1 MLGRVRR
8 QGDDL
13 MKNVLVIG
21 AAGGIGLEVARQL
34 VEGGNRVVGTVLDQ
48 AQADQ
53 LAGEVPGM
61 ARIETLELGDPAAV
75 AARVGAIA
83 AAMGTLDQVAVCA
96 AIGPIGPA
104 ELTPLDVYARAMDIN
119 YLANVAIFQAVLPA
133 LRQSRGRLLLV
144 SSMSGKVPMPFIAAY
159 TASKHALEGWADVI
173 RQEVTGDGIEVI
185 LIEPGGVRTGM
196 VSAQIAQAGEM
207 LAALSEDQAA
217 RYGALYRGFMAAA
230 QAGYDGAG
238 STPQQ
243 VAQIIVGALSAVKP
257 ETRYVV
263 GSDAQQL
270 ISARAALG
278 DREMDAA
285 MAGFFGGSAV

>member
-1 MLGRVRR
+1 
-8 QGDDL
+8 
-13 MKNVLVIG
+13 MKNVLVVG
-21 AAGGIGLEVARQL
+21 AAGGIGLEVARQM
-34 VEGGNRVVGTVLDQ
+34 VGAGNRVVGTVLNQ
-48 AQADQ
+48 AQADH
-53 LAGEVPGM
+53 LRGEVPGI
-61 ARIETLELGDPAAV
+61 AQVEVLELSDPAAV
-75 AARVGAIA
+75 APRVAAITG
-83 AAMGTLDQVAVCA
+83 AMGSVDRVSVCA

-104 ELTPLDVYARAMDIN
+104 ELTPLDVYASAMNIN
-119 YLANVAIFQAVLPA
+119 FLANVAIFQAVLPA

-173 RQEVTGDGIEVI
+173 RQEVAADGVEVI

-196 VSAQIAQAGEM
+196 VSAQIAQAADM
-207 LAALSEDQAA
+207 LAALTDEQAV

-243 VAQIIVGALSAVKP
+243 VAGIITDALSAEKP

-263 GSDAQQL
+263 GPDAQQL
-270 ISARAALG
+270 IGARAALS
-278 DREMDAA
+278 DRDMDTTMAKFFSGAA
-285 MAGFFGGSAV
+285 G